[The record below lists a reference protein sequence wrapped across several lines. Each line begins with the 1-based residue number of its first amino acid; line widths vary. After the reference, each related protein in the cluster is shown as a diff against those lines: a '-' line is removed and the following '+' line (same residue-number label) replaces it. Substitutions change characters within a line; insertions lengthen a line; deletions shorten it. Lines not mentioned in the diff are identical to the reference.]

1 MRAKLPRPWIVILTA
16 VIWCLAL
23 HGLPCKGASLVVT
36 SLADSG
42 PGSLRTAI
50 AGANDGDVVTF
61 SISGTITS
69 LTGELLIG
77 KSLDIVGPS
86 PTKLAVS
93 GNNASRVFN
102 IAGGASVSLTGLTI
116 CNGHAHDGAA
126 GTNSV
131 TPGWPGDDGG
141 GIYNSGTLALT
152 NCVITRCRSG
162 QGGAGFA
169 FSMFPFTGDASSSG
183 GPGGNGGGIYN
194 AGMLTLAACTLSFN
208 TNGSGGGGGNTRVP
222 VYPGGAGGSG
232 GGGGGIYDA
241 GVATF
246 VACTFASNSAG
257 TGGAGGYGGA
267 GTESG
272 QIDGAGGGWG
282 GDGGSGGGLCS
293 QGSPT
298 FIACTF
304 AGNAG
309 GFGGQGGAGGAGYSP
324 PLQPIHPMG
333 NGGTGGGGG
342 TGGSGGGLYCPGFFQ
357 SIACTFTANAA
368 GIGGNGGQG
377 GRGGSSLG
385 TQGEAGG
392 QGGSGGNGGSGGGGG
407 GATTWGSSSLQ
418 NVLAA
423 QNASAAGG
431 LAGVGGAGGIGR
443 PSGSSGY
450 PGSGGLDGS
459 GPDLLGSFT
468 SNGHNLIGLADGNSG
483 FTDGVL
489 GDIVGSGT
497 PLNPLVGP
505 LANNG
510 GPTFTCALLAGSP
523 ALDTGDDTILDAP
536 FGLTI
541 DQRGLSRKSGSHVD
555 IGALE
560 VQWASNPICVAACIS
575 ATDGAV
581 QMTLTNIPGA
591 SLTILAATN
600 PSLPVST
607 WTVLGPMF
615 EVAPGQFQFIDPA
628 STNLPQRIYRVR
640 CP

>member
-1 MRAKLPRPWIVILTA
+1 MRAQSQLLWKA
-16 VIWCLAL
+16 ALAAGIGWSLL
-23 HGLPCKGASLVVT
+23 HALQGQAASLVVT
-36 SLADSG
+36 TLANSG
-42 PGSLRTAI
+42 TGSLRAAI
-50 AGANDGDVVTF
+50 ASANDGDVITF
-61 SISGTITS
+61 AISGTITS
-69 LTGELLIG
+69 LSGELLIG
-77 KSLDIVGPS
+77 KSLDIVGPG
-86 PTKLAVS
+86 PTKLGVS

-126 GTNSV
+126 ATSSA
-131 TPGWPGDDGG
+131 TPGSPGDDGG
-141 GIYNSGTLALT
+141 GIYNAGTLALT
-152 NCVITRCRSG
+152 NCVITGCRSG
-162 QGGAGFA
+162 QGGAGFTYA
-169 FSMFPFTGDASSSG
+169 NFIQSPGCSDG

-194 AGMLTLAACTLSFN
+194 AGTLTLVACTLSYS
-208 TNGSGGGGGNTRVP
+208 TNGSGGSGGDAMLGIC
-222 VYPGGAGGSG
+222 PGGAGGSG
-232 GGGGGIYDA
+232 GSGAGLYDFGA
-241 GVATF
+241 ATF
-246 VACTFASNSAG
+246 IACTFAFNSAG
-257 TGGAGGYGGA
+257 AGGAGGYGG
-267 GTESG
+267 SG
-272 QIDGAGGGWG
+272 DITQSDGAGGGWG
-282 GDGGSGGGLCS
+282 GSGGSGGGIYS
-293 QGSPT
+293 QSSPT
-298 FIACTF
+298 FISCTIT
-304 AGNAG
+304 GNTG
-309 GFGGQGGAGGAGYSP
+309 GRGGQGGKGGYGNTQSMP
-324 PLQPIHPMG
+324 REGTVG
-333 NGGTGGGGG
+333 NGGPGGNGAAGGG
-342 TGGSGGGLYCPGFFQ
+342 GGGLYCPGFFQ
-357 SIACTFTANAA
+357 SVACTSSGNSTGA
-368 GIGGNGGQG
+368 GGVGGQG
-377 GRGGSSLG
+377 GRGGMSLLS
-385 TQGEAGG
+385 AGG
-392 QGGSGGNGGSGGGGG
+392 NGGNGGNGGSGGAGGGANTGGG
-407 GATTWGSSSLQ
+407 GTLQ

-423 QNASAAGG
+423 QNSAAAGG
-431 LAGVGGAGGIGR
+431 LAGAGGLRGSGS

-450 PGSGGLDGS
+450 PGSGGLGGS
-459 GPDLLGSFT
+459 GPDLFGAFT

-541 DQRGLSRKSGSHVD
+541 DQRGLPRKSGSHVD